1 MQLTIS
7 IDSRKYVVDV
17 EVVEGEEVRMPLV
30 SEFPAPTTT
39 IQSRP
44 VTPVVLPAPTAAPA
58 SVTDRLASDKASRSP
73 IAGVVQKVVAEVGQ
87 AVRVDDLL
95 AVLEAMKME
104 TRITSHVA
112 GMVKKVCVAAGEAV
126 KSGQLIIEFE

>member
-1 MQLTIS
+1 MQLTIT
-7 IDSRKYVVDV
+7 IDSRKYLVDV

-30 SEFPAPTTT
+30 SGFPSPNIT

-44 VTPVVLPAPTAAPA
+44 LTPPVSVPAAAPA
-58 SVTDRLASDKASRSP
+58 TATDRLDDDKVSRSP
-73 IAGVVQKVVAEVGQ
+73 IAGVVRKVVAEPGQ
-87 AVRVDDLL
+87 AVQVGDLL

-112 GMVKKVCVAAGEAV
+112 GIVKKVCAAPGEAV
-126 KSGQLIIEFE
+126 KGGQVLIEFE

>member
-1 MQLTIS
+1 MQLSIT

-17 EVVEGEEVRMPLV
+17 EVMEGEEVRMPLV

-44 VTPVVLPAPTAAPA
+44 VTQLASVPVAAPA
-58 SVTDRLASDKASRSP
+58 SATDRLADDKVSRSP
-73 IAGVVQKVVAEVGQ
+73 IGGVVQKVVAEVGQ
-87 AVRVDDLL
+87 TVQVDDLL

-112 GMVKKVCVAAGEAV
+112 GTVKKVYVASGEAV
-126 KSGQLIIEFE
+126 KGGQAIIEFE